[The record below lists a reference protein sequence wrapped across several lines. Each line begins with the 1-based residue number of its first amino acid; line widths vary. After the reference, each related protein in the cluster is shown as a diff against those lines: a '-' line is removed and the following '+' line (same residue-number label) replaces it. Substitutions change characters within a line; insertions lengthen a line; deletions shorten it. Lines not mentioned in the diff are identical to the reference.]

1 MLPLG
6 ASKGAGLKHLL
17 DILHIDPANVLALGD
32 GENDIEMLEMAGFGV
47 ANMVPVMFSAA
58 GNHPR
63 LPAASAI
70 SIATMVGYCGI
81 LVAPSSI
88 GFLAEHM
95 GFRPTYAALSLLLV
109 VVALLA
115 GRAADADRV
124 RKLPPVGVAARSP
137 DPAI

>member
-1 MLPLG
+1 
-6 ASKGAGLKHLL
+6 
-17 DILHIDPANVLALGD
+17 
-32 GENDIEMLEMAGFGV
+32 
-47 ANMVPVMFSAA
+47 MFSAA